1 MHVLCGQVKVV
12 TFVDDLLVERQ
23 DAKLSQ
29 LEATGENSTLP
40 EREKTE
46 ALERLRQYKL
56 IDLDKIL
63 HEQQWYSFLY

>member
-1 MHVLCGQVKVV
+1 M

-29 LEATGENSTLP
+29 IEASGENRTSL
-40 EREKTE
+40 EKTE

-63 HEQQWYSFLY
+63 HEQQW